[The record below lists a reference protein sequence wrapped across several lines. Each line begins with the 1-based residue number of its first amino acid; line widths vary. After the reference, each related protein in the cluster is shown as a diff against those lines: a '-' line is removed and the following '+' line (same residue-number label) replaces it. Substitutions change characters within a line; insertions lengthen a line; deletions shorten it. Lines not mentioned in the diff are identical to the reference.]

1 MTEPTGQFEERKR
14 DHIALALKE
23 ENEAFGQTGLEDIE
37 LTHEA
42 LPELD
47 FKDIEIKALVL
58 GELRSTPFL
67 VSSMTAGHAAS
78 KGLNIR
84 MARACSV
91 QGWLMGVGSQRRELF
106 DSEARK
112 EWRAVR
118 TEAPKV
124 KLMGNL
130 GLTQA
135 IHAPTEKIKELVETL
150 EALAMIIH
158 LNPLQESLQ
167 DEGTPH
173 FRGGLKRLSELAREL
188 SVPVVVKE
196 TGCGFSRET
205 LRKLKETG
213 VAAVDVSG
221 YGGTHWGRIEG
232 QRGRYESV
240 QSEAAISFS
249 HWGVC
254 TRDSLIHARE
264 VDPNFEVWASGG
276 VRSGLDAAK
285 TIALGAVAVGFAKPM
300 LQAAMVGED
309 FLLKKMM
316 VIEHEFKT
324 ALFCTG
330 CQNPS
335 ELFHKKVWKW
345 RQKTT

>member
-1 MTEPTGQFEERKR
+1 MTEPISQFEERKR
-14 DHIALALKE
+14 DHIALALKK
-23 ENEAFGQTGLEDIE
+23 ENEALGQTGLAEI
-37 LTHEA
+37 LLKHEA

-47 FKDIEIKALVL
+47 FKDIEIKTTIL
-58 GELRSTPFL
+58 GEVRQTPFL

-78 KGLNIR
+78 KGINTRI
-84 MARACSV
+84 ARACAV

-106 DSEARK
+106 DSEAK
-112 EWRAVR
+112 DEWRLLRAS
-118 TEAPKV
+118 APTV
-124 KLMGNL
+124 KLLGNL

-135 IHAPTEKIKELVETL
+135 IYTSTDKIKELVDTL
-150 EALAMIIH
+150 EAIAMIIH

-167 DEGTPH
+167 PEGTPN
-173 FRGGLKRLSELAREL
+173 FRGGLKRLTELSREL

-196 TGCGFSRET
+196 TGCGFSIGT

-213 VAAVDVSG
+213 IAAVDVSG

-232 QRGRYESV
+232 QRSGNESV
-240 QSEAAISFS
+240 QAEASLSFS
-249 HWGVC
+249 NWGVN
-254 TRDSLIHARE
+254 TRDCLMAAAE
-264 VDPNFEVWASGG
+264 VSSNYEVWASGG
-276 VRSGLDAAK
+276 IRSGLDAAK
-285 TIALGAVAVGFAKPM
+285 TVALGAKAIGFAKPM

-330 CQNPS
+330 CQNPV
-335 ELFHKKVWKW
+335 EFFHKKVWKW
-345 RQKTT
+345 QHQTT